1 MQFQNNTATT
11 IEIHPEPLP
20 DLNLPEAP
28 AFLDALTGLP
38 NYTLFRNQLELC
50 LSRAG
55 HKAQRLA
62 IVLVGLD
69 RFKQVNDTYGYAA
82 GDLVLQ
88 ASARRLAICH
98 SGNCALARLG
108 GDTFALAVGTSGDGQ
123 TAVAALAERIKQD
136 LAAPF
141 LIEGEEV
148 FITASIGI
156 SCHPNQGRSVCELI
170 ANAKTAMD
178 QIKDHGRDSHVFFD
192 PGLHQSRRSTR
203 RAVLERA
210 LHHALEN
217 EQLVLLYQPQI
228 DLENGEVRGVE
239 ALLRWNHPELGTI
252 SPAEFI
258 PLAEETGLIHPISE
272 WVLRTACAQNSAWH
286 RQGHASVRMAVNLSA
301 QQFSRPGLD
310 QLVHEVL
317 QDSGLAP
324 KWLEL
329 ELTET
334 IALHDI
340 DTAIDTLKT
349 LKAMGVRI
357 AIDDFGTGYSSL
369 SYLRHFP
376 IHSIKIDRSFINGIT
391 SSSSDAAITRAVI
404 AMAQNLGVRVVAE
417 GVESEKQLIFLRT
430 YQCHEVQ
437 GYYFFPPLSAKS
449 AGQLLQRQAEKS
461 TLSLSWNNSAPL
473 GLSSGIP

>member
-1 MQFQNNTATT
+1 MQFQNNTAAI
-11 IEIHPEPLP
+11 IETQPEQLP
-20 DLNLPEAP
+20 DLNLPDAP

-50 LSRAG
+50 LSRAE
-55 HKAQRLA
+55 HKAQGLA

-69 RFKQVNDTYGYAA
+69 RFKQINDSYGYAA

-88 ASARRLAICH
+88 ASARRLAACH
-98 SGNCALARLG
+98 TGNCALARLG
-108 GDTFALAVGTSGDGQ
+108 GDTFALAVETHGNSE
-123 TAVAALAERIKQD
+123 AVATLADRIRQS

-141 LIEGEEV
+141 LIEGDEA
-148 FITASIGI
+148 FISASIGI
-156 SCHPNQGRSVCELI
+156 SHYPDQGHRVCELI

-178 QIKDHGRDSHVFFD
+178 QIKDHGRDNHLFFD
-192 PGLHQSRRSTR
+192 PELHQSRRSTR

-217 EQLVLLYQPQI
+217 AQLVLLYQPQI
-228 DLENGEVRGVE
+228 DLESGEVRGVE

-272 WVLRTACAQNSAWH
+272 WVLRTACVQNSAWH
-286 RQGHASVRMAVNLSA
+286 RQGHTSLRMAVNLSA
-301 QQFSRPGLD
+301 QQFSKPGLD

-317 QDSGLAP
+317 QESGLAP

-340 DTAIDTLKT
+340 DDAIGTLKI

-417 GVESEKQLIFLRT
+417 GVENEKQLVFLRS

-437 GYYFFPPLSAKS
+437 GYYFFPPLPARSV
-449 AGQLLQRQAEKS
+449 GQLLRRQTEKS
-461 TLSLSWNNSAPL
+461 TLSLSWNNPVPL
-473 GLSSGIP
+473 GFSNGTP